1 MPLGWQTH
9 RPRSVSFSF
18 RHCTAIPDHYNSLS
32 HLDVLVSQVYTTL
45 GPSLH
50 LYLDLKAVYSFL
62 QEHCAVA
69 NAELL
74 QASSNQ
80 VFLNVD
86 DPDDGASWVFRSAS
100 QLVFM
105 CVIGWHRMRAELL

>member
-1 MPLGWQTH
+1 LANPPSQECKPF
-9 RPRSVSFSF
+9 PRK
-18 RHCTAIPDHYNSLS
+18 CTPIADYYNSLA

-45 GPSLH
+45 GASQQ
-50 LYLDLKAVYSFL
+50 LYLDLKAVYTFL

-74 QASSNQ
+74 QTSSNQ

-86 DPDDGASWVFRSAS
+86 DPDDGANWVFRSAS

-105 CVIGWHRMRAELL
+105 CVIGSHRTAS